1 MDKLTWEKLTEV
13 DGFIEAE
20 VLQSFLQANDV
31 PVELLRE
38 AGTPS
43 TYAFT
48 MDEMAS
54 VEVYVPREKIEQA
67 RDLLVLFN
75 TPPDEEEPK

>member
-13 DGFIEAE
+13 FGFIEAE
-20 VLQSFLQANDV
+20 VLQSFLQANEV

-48 MDEMAS
+48 MDEMS
-54 VEVYVPREKIEQA
+54 RVDVYVPNDKLERA

-75 TPPDEEEPK
+75 TPPDEEESK

>member
-13 DGFIEAE
+13 FGFIEAE
-20 VLQSFLQANDV
+20 VLQSFLQANEV

-43 TYAFT
+43 TYVFT
-48 MDEMAS
+48 MDEMS
-54 VEVYVPREKIEQA
+54 RVDVYVPKDKLERA

>member
-48 MDEMAS
+48 MDEMAC

>member
-13 DGFIEAE
+13 FGFIEAE
-20 VLQSFLQANDV
+20 VLQSFLQANEV

-48 MDEMAS
+48 MDEMS
-54 VEVYVPREKIEQA
+54 RVDVYVPQDKLERA